1 MKNITMCN
9 YYGMC
14 DRDYNVLGHTCK
26 VTKEYLEVL
35 SRKYNI
41 SLIASPC
48 IINAVKGEPF
58 KRQQSLKYDIYADD
72 PFTLRRR
79 IYDKIKL
86 LRNIRECFRNAEDEI
101 LFFYQ
106 VDFFFFFYVAMFYR
120 IHQKKLY
127 CLVYHQDFT
136 GGCLE
141 KLLNRFYKKALR
153 KIDGVLYTQKG
164 HPVEHPNAHWMPDY
178 LYTDKRYL
186 CYRNM
191 EKTEKAVC
199 LGTMNRYKQIE
210 EVVEAFSKNRYPLE
224 IIGRFDDPDRFKRL
238 KQCAS
243 ENIVI
248 ENRVL
253 CEKEYYEK
261 LGSARFSILPYDM
274 KQYQNRTSGV
284 LLESLYV
291 GSIPIVPTEL
301 MEQNHLTGI
310 GYRDVAELAD
320 IDPEKISHDV
330 IEDKR
335 REILDEFG
343 EERII
348 KVFDKMFRTQ

>member
-1 MKNITMCN
+1 MCN

-14 DRDYNVLGHTCK
+14 DCDYNVVGHTCK

-35 SRKYNI
+35 SQEYDI

-48 IINAVKGEPF
+48 ITNAVKDEPF
-58 KRQQSLKYDIYADD
+58 KRQQSLKYDIYIDT
-72 PFTLRRR
+72 PFTLKRR
-79 IYDKIKL
+79 IFDKIKL
-86 LRNIRECFRNAEDEI
+86 LKNINDCFKMSEDEI

-120 IHQKKLY
+120 IHQKMLC
-127 CLVYHQDFT
+127 CLVYHQNFT
-136 GGCLE
+136 GGRLE
-141 KLLNRFYKKALR
+141 KLLNYFYKKALR

-164 HPVEHPNAHWMPDY
+164 NPVKHPNAYWIPDY
-178 LYTDKRYL
+178 LYADKRYL
-186 CYRNM
+186 DYRNM
-191 EKTEKAVC
+191 KKKEKAVC

-210 EVVEAFSKNRYPLE
+210 EVVEAFSKNGYPLE
-224 IIGRFDDPDRFKRL
+224 IIGRFDDSDRFERL

-243 ENIVI
+243 KNIVI

-291 GSIPIVPTEL
+291 ESIPVVPIEL

-310 GYRDVAELAD
+310 GYRDVAELAEVKL
-320 IDPEKISHDV
+320 EKIPRDV
-330 IEDKR
+330 IENER
-335 REILDEFG
+335 RKILDEFG
-343 EERII
+343 EERVI
-348 KVFDKMFRTQ
+348 KVFSKMFRKK